1 MFLNNVNLK
10 LLVYFTDCSFQSDID
25 DLPLHPPPELPPRS
39 SSPSV
44 HSRVSSW
51 LSEMPST
58 SRIRSVPNHNMKSM
72 CCNTGIKQVAY

>member
-1 MFLNNVNLK
+1 M
-10 LLVYFTDCSFQSDID
+10 YFIFFVDSSFSN
-25 DLPLHPPPELPPRS
+25 DLDENTPLYPPPELPPRS

-58 SRIRSVPNHNMKSM
+58 SHGRSIPVRNIKSVCSTSGIIR
-72 CCNTGIKQVAY
+72 